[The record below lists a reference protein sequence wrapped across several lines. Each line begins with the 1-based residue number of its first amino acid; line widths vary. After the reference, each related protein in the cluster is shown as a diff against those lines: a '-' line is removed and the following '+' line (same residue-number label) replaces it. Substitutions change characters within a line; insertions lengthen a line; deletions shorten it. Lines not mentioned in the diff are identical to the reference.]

1 MKHFAFI
8 LLFLSLPLWA
18 LGQENHLKVE
28 LLSETATLV
37 PGKPATFGLH
47 FTMDNGWHIYWQNPG
62 DAGLAPSVNWKLPI
76 GFKAGKILW
85 PLPKR
90 ISLPSVMDF
99 GYENEVTLLVPIQ
112 VPRTV
117 HAGETFNLTANV
129 QWLVC
134 KETCIPGQAALPAT
148 LTIGDGKGPADAWI
162 TQARSQLPEKQPKTW
177 KPSGTLDGKQFVLS
191 FPTGTTPT
199 SVVFFPLQSGQVD
212 NNAAQIFQPND
223 KGFSLTLKRSDLL
236 TQNVQ
241 KLEGLLVVTDHDVKK
256 GYEVKVPL
264 SSNR

>member
-1 MKHFAFI
+1 MKHFTLI
-8 LLFLSLPLWA
+8 LVFLFLPLSA
-18 LGQENHLKVE
+18 FAQENHLKVE
-28 LLSETATLV
+28 LLSETATLA

-62 DAGLAPSVNWKLPI
+62 DAGLAPSVSWKLPI
-76 GFKAGKILW
+76 GFRAGKILW
-85 PLPKR
+85 PLPQR

-99 GYENEVTLLVPIQ
+99 GYENEVTLLVPIE

-117 HAGETFNLTANV
+117 HAGETFDLTANV

-134 KETCIPGQAALPAT
+134 KETCIPGQATLHAT
-148 LTIGDGKGPADAWI
+148 LTIGDGKGAANTLI
-162 TQARSQLPEKQPKTW
+162 AQARAQLPEKQPKTW
-177 KPSGTLDGKQFVLS
+177 RSSGTLDDKQFVLS
-191 FPTGTTPT
+191 FLSGTTPV
-199 SVVFFPLQSGQVD
+199 SVTFFPLQPGQVD
-212 NNAAQIFQPND
+212 NNAAQIFRPNA

-264 SSNR
+264 SSN